1 MANNNILKEIDSA
14 IKSNSRKLKITTIK
28 KYAEDEFE
36 TNDIWELAS
45 DCIDKINNR
54 LQGLEEYYRL
64 EDDI

>member
-14 IKSNSRKLKITTIK
+14 IKSNSRQLKIATIK